1 METFINKAESRTAV
15 GEMAKV
21 LIATLHSA
29 EPVLLAATRLS
40 AERLVLLLDEKPNS
54 EQDKSLKTIQGSL
67 GKIMDVKVIKTPVY
81 DIVAVA
87 KKCVEVIDLVPKD
100 DTIYVNI
107 TSGRKTKALGLLLA
121 AYARADR
128 VKKIAYNPDPEDVK
142 DRTTVVYLPK
152 LSFNLT
158 DSQKRI
164 LDYLENDDFS
174 NYAELAKKI
183 DISRAML
190 YKNIK
195 DLQDMD
201 LITVENGLHL
211 TDAGKIARL

>member
-1 METFINKAESRTAV
+1 METFINKATEQSNV
-15 GEMAKV
+15 GDMAKV

-128 VKKIAYNPDPEDVK
+128 VKKIAYNPDPEDIK

-164 LDYLENDDFS
+164 LDYLEKDDYTS
-174 NYAELAKKI
+174 HAELAKKLEM
-183 DISRAML
+183 SRAMF

-201 LITVENGLHL
+201 LITIENGLHL
-211 TDAGKIARL
+211 TDAGKIAGM

>member
-1 METFINKAESRTAV
+1 METFIKNLKSSSSV
-15 GEMAKV
+15 GDMAKV

-67 GKIMDVKVIKTPVY
+67 GKVMDVKVIKTPVY

-128 VKKIAYNPDPEDVK
+128 VKKIAYNPDPEDIK

-211 TDAGKIARL
+211 TDAGRIARL